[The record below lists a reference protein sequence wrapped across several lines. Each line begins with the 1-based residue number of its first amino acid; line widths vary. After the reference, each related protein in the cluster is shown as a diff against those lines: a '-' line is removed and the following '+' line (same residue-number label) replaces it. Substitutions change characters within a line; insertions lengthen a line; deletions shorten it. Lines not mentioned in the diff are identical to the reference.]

1 MRQKILVGIIG
12 GHNVRRG
19 SAHWKAA
26 VDVGR
31 AVAKCGWVV
40 VTGGL
45 GGVMEAASAG
55 AAAEGGLVIGILPQA
70 DKSKANKFVQIGIA
84 TGLGEARN
92 VLIAR
97 SADALVAI
105 AGGYGTLT
113 EIGFGL
119 MNNKPVV
126 GVLTQW
132 DIPGMKHA
140 RSVAHAISLLKKE
153 LSFGS
158 H

>member
-1 MRQKILVGIIG
+1 MPQKILLGIIG
-12 GHNVRRG
+12 GHDVKRG
-19 SAHWKAA
+19 SKEWKAA
-26 VDVGR
+26 FDMGE
-31 AVAKCGWVV
+31 AAAKCEWAV

-45 GGVMEAASAG
+45 GGVMEAAGAG
-55 AAAEGGLVIGILPQA
+55 ASQGGGLVIGILPQQH
-70 DKSKANKFVQIGIA
+70 KRGANKFVQIGIA

-92 VLIAR
+92 VVIAR

-119 MNNKPVV
+119 IDKKPVV
-126 GVLTQW
+126 GLLTTW
-132 DIPGMKHA
+132 DVPGMKHA
-140 RSVAHAISLLKKE
+140 RSAAHAVSILRKLL
-153 LSFGS
+153 S